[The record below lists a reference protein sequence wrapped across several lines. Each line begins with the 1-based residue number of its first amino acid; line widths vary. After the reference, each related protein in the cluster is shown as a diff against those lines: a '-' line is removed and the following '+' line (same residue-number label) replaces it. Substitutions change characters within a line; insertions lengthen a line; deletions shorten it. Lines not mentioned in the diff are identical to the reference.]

1 MVLSITKPDDMH
13 IHLREEANLQAYA
26 SDSAAWFRRGIVMPN
41 TSRPILTPED
51 VNRYKAEIAKAAPGF
66 TPLMTFK
73 ITQEAKP
80 SHIKALKEAGVLAGK
95 YYPRGA
101 TTNSSDGG
109 DEVSDFFPLF
119 TEMEKCG
126 LVLSVHCEDPE
137 APVLERET
145 AFLPHIER
153 IVRNFPSLRV
163 VVEHVSSK
171 DTLGFLKA
179 MPATVG
185 ATITV
190 HHLLLTLDDLLGGGI
205 NPHLFCKPVVKTKK
219 DRDALR
225 EAAFSGDRRFFFG
238 SDSAPH
244 PRAAKECGSGAG
256 GIYSSP
262 VALPLLAELFADNG
276 AAGRLSDFTGRYG
289 AEFYSLPLN
298 EGQLTLGEDP
308 WIVPAEYHGVVPL
321 WAGRSVRFRK
331 ILP

>member
-1 MVLSITKPDDMH
+1 
-13 IHLREEANLQAYA
+13 
-26 SDSAAWFRRGIVMPN
+26 
-41 TSRPILTPED
+41 
-51 VNRYKAEIAKAAPGF
+51 
-66 TPLMTFK
+66 
-73 ITQEAKP
+73 
-80 SHIKALKEAGVLAGK
+80 
-95 YYPRGA
+95 
-101 TTNSSDGG
+101 
-109 DEVSDFFPLF
+109 
-119 TEMEKCG
+119 MEKCG

-276 AAGRLSDFTGRYG
+276 AAGRLSDFTGDT
-289 AEFYSLPLN
+289 A
-298 EGQLTLGEDP
+298 
-308 WIVPAEYHGVVPL
+308 
-321 WAGRSVRFRK
+321 RSSTAC
-331 ILP
+331 P